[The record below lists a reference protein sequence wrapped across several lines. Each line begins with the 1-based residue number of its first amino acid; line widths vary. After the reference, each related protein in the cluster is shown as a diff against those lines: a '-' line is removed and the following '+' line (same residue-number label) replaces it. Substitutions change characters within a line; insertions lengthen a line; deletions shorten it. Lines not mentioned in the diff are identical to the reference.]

1 MLTVFS
7 GALAGVVH
15 VLSGPDHLAAVA
27 PLAVAGGRRG
37 WVAGCTWG
45 VGHTAGVISVAV
57 LAVLLRDVLPP
68 IDLISTWSERLVGAG
83 LIVVGFW
90 ALRAGLRIRTATHA
104 HGPLTHE
111 HVHVQAGSALT
122 RRLGHAHASFLMG
135 VLHGVAGSSHFLGV
149 IPALALPTR
158 TAALAYIAA
167 FGAGS
172 ILAMAG
178 FAAAVGAAPGP
189 RARRAFMLSA
199 AAVAFVVGGLWII
212 GDLAIADWSI

>member
-45 VGHTAGVISVAV
+45 VGHTSGVITVAA
-57 LAVLLRDVLPP
+57 LAVLLRDMLPP
-68 IDLISTWSERLVGAG
+68 VDLISAWSERLVGGA

-90 ALRAGLRIRTATHA
+90 ALRAGLRIRTAPHA

-122 RRLGHAHASFLMG
+122 RRFGHGHASFLMG

-158 TAALAYIAA
+158 MGALVYIAA

-172 ILAMAG
+172 VLAMAG
-178 FAAAVGAAPGP
+178 FAAALGAAPGP
-189 RARRAFMLSA
+189 RAHRAFMLSA
-199 AAVAFVVGGLWII
+199 AALAFAVGTTWLVV
-212 GDLAIADWSI
+212 

>member
-27 PLAVAGGRRG
+27 PLAVSNGRRG

-45 VGHTAGVISVAV
+45 IGHTSGVIAVAV
-57 LAVLLRDVLPP
+57 LAILLRDVLPP
-68 IDLISTWSERLVGAG
+68 IDVISLWSERLVGAA
-83 LIVVGFW
+83 LILVGFW
-90 ALRAGLRIRTATHA
+90 ALRAGLRIRTASHTHGPMTHA
-104 HGPLTHE
+104 
-111 HVHVQAGSALT
+111 HVHVQAGRALT
-122 RRLGHAHASFLMG
+122 QRLGHPHAAFLMG

-149 IPALALPTR
+149 MPALALPTR
-158 TAALAYIAA
+158 AGALAYIAA

-172 ILAMAG
+172 IAAMAA
-178 FAAAVGAAPGP
+178 FAAALGAAPGP

-199 AAVAFVVGGLWII
+199 AALAFGVGGAWLV
-212 GDLAIADWSI
+212 L